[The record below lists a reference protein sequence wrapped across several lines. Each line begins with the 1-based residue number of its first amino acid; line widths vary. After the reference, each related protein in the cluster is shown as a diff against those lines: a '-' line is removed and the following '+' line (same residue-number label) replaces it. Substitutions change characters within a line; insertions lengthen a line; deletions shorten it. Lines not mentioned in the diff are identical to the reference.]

1 MNEKGVK
8 RLVLNAGIFAA
19 AMILTFLCVFWKQDL
34 EKIMGAVRKMPAE
47 YLAAALFLAVLF
59 VAAEGLMIW
68 YLLRGIGERTALL
81 RCISYSFIGF
91 FFSGL
96 TPSATGGQPMQLY
109 YMKRDGNALSASSV
123 VLMTVAVIYKLV
135 LALIGAGIALLWRAP
150 LRRYLGKYYGLYF
163 LGLFLNALLV
173 AVLLM
178 IMFSPGMIKN
188 FCRRAE
194 TALVKL
200 RIWKRYDERQEKVK
214 RFLTG
219 YQETVCFL
227 KGHKGMIAAVI
238 AGTFLQRFT
247 VFVLTYVVY
256 LGLGL
261 SGAEM
266 MDIVFVQASVYIAVD
281 MLPIPGAQG
290 ITEAMYASV
299 FGGIF
304 PGGYLVASMCITRG
318 ASFYAVMV
326 IGLITFC
333 RVNFTEI
340 KRVRE

>member
-135 LALIGAGIALLWRAP
+135 LVLIGAGIALLWRAP
-150 LRRYLGKYYGLYF
+150 LTRYLGKYYGLYF

-194 TALVKL
+194 TAL
-200 RIWKRYDERQEKVK
+200 
-214 RFLTG
+214 
-219 YQETVCFL
+219 
-227 KGHKGMIAAVI
+227 
-238 AGTFLQRFT
+238 
-247 VFVLTYVVY
+247 
-256 LGLGL
+256 
-261 SGAEM
+261 GATKSFS
-266 MDIVFVQASVYIAVD
+266 ISASRT
-281 MLPIPGAQG
+281 P
-290 ITEAMYASV
+290 
-299 FGGIF
+299 
-304 PGGYLVASMCITRG
+304 
-318 ASFYAVMV
+318 
-326 IGLITFC
+326 
-333 RVNFTEI
+333 
-340 KRVRE
+340 